1 MALTPEDAHA
11 STWMHTC
18 PVSELV
24 RRAEFQSAIYSA
36 RSLWQRRLV
45 QTVSFIDDST
55 IKRSMSID
63 LRGDF
68 LTTLLDR
75 YTFGWDAVFLPVLT
89 GMQPG
94 PILDIDTS
102 SCARQSLNVARR
114 HENIEATTLQIVG
127 TIWTSLD
134 DGYRNPHD
142 QAWVRSLALCV
153 HHFLTSRKETREQ
166 LVRQLIGERAALTL
180 NEHDEQSSQSAVAG
194 DQSGASDG
202 DQPPTDSHISST
214 QFRRHLFDLVR
225 QDAGAALHTAPEP
238 VVDILIFGIL
248 DGSGGADNPP
258 PYSFLDE
265 IEAQKNRYTLHL
277 VYVPSEGSQ
286 GSVLDDVIKIA
297 WLDTYAPPRPAIDS
311 HKRRHRKPWLMEF
324 WPSPKRYMV
333 TVPLFNNAATA
344 IATHL
349 RVLAPEDMTLGRISV
364 VRGDLQN
371 KEKNKE
377 DRLLLRH
384 WPQPQPP
391 SQSSPQPPPL
401 SPTLANAP
409 HDPVVE
415 LIANAHQAE
424 ILRHNRRPHTA
435 EEGPEDQRG
444 DIWTEWRALVVLNP
458 RRRYFLAPAL
468 VNLLLTLALIIGIHA
483 TTRQPCR
490 PNDHVALL
498 VGIILPALTLNLAIP
513 REHALITATQ
523 SLGRALAFTA
533 SICAAVYALLLAFNY
548 QGLWQ
553 TVIFWFAAVLLG
565 LSIAYL
571 LTRITLIECS
581 TIEAF
586 RLRHNLK
593 NLGPTDL
600 QRDDVPQF
608 SCLGRRL
615 RFKLWRLGFRE
626 LALRAVG
633 ASAST
638 PSSLDRIANWWDK
651 AVRSSTAEPRT
662 RPRLCSRFLR
672 SSP

>member
-1 MALTPEDAHA
+1 MSLTPEDAHA

-18 PVSELV
+18 SVSDLV
-24 RRAEFQSAIYSA
+24 QRAEFQCAIYSA

-45 QTVSFIDDST
+45 QTVSFIDDRT

-68 LTTLLDR
+68 LTSLRDR

-102 SCARQSLNVARR
+102 SCAWQSLNVARR

-127 TIWTSLD
+127 AIWTSLD
-134 DGYRNPHD
+134 DGYRNPLD
-142 QAWVRSLALCV
+142 QEWVRSLALSV

-166 LVRQLIGERAALTL
+166 LVRRLIGERAALKL
-180 NEHDEQSSQSAVAG
+180 NEHDEQSSQSAVEG
-194 DQSGASDG
+194 DRSGASDG
-202 DQPPTDSHISST
+202 DQSPGDSHISST
-214 QFRRHLFDLVR
+214 QFRRHLFHLVR
-225 QDAGAALHTAPEP
+225 QDSGAALNTAPEP

-258 PYSFLDE
+258 TYSFLDE

-277 VYVPSEGSQ
+277 VYVPGKGSQ
-286 GSVLDDVIKIA
+286 GNVLDDIIKIA
-297 WLDTYAPPRPAIDS
+297 WLDTYAPPRPTTTS
-311 HKRRHRKPWLMEF
+311 HDRRHGKPWLIEF
-324 WPSPKRYMV
+324 WPSPKSYTV
-333 TVPLFNNAATA
+333 TVPLFNNTATA
-344 IATHL
+344 VATHL
-349 RVLAPEDMTLGRISV
+349 RVFAPEDMTLGRISV

-371 KEKNKE
+371 KEKPEE
-377 DRLLLRH
+377 DRLLLHH
-384 WPQPQPP
+384 WLQPQSPP
-391 SQSSPQPPPL
+391 QSSAQPTPV

-415 LIANAHQAE
+415 LIANTHQAE
-424 ILRHNRRPHTA
+424 ILRHNGRTHVP
-435 EEGPEDQRG
+435 EEHSQDRRG
-444 DIWTEWRALVVLNP
+444 DVWTEWQVFVVLNP

-468 VNLLLTLALIIGIHA
+468 VNLLITLALMMCIHE
-483 TTRQPCR
+483 TTRHHCH
-490 PNDHVALL
+490 PNDL
-498 VGIILPALTLNLAIP
+498 VTLFLGIILPAATFNLAIP
-513 REHALITATQ
+513 REHALITTSQ

-533 SICAAVYALLLAFNY
+533 SVCSAAYSILISFHLLDRIHEPLFWVSALLL
-548 QGLWQ
+548 
-553 TVIFWFAAVLLG
+553 T

-571 LTRITLIECS
+571 LARITLIECS

-593 NLGPTDL
+593 NLGPTDS
-600 QRDDVPQF
+600 QRDDVPHF
-608 SCLGRRL
+608 SSIGWKLRSRL
-615 RFKLWRLGFRE
+615 WWMGIKQ

-633 ASAST
+633 VSAS
-638 PSSLDRIANWWDK
+638 PSSSLDRVADWWDE
-651 AVRSSTAEPRT
+651 AVDPSTAKTRT
-662 RPRLCSRFLR
+662 RLRSRFLR